1 MEITILITLVLFI
14 AYSFYDLNNEKIFTK
29 RQRVNWS
36 FILMILPVAGSIVYF
51 ICKTF
56 ITINKRHN
64 LGSRKYN
71 NTYP

>member
-1 MEITILITLVLFI
+1 MEITILIALVLFI
-14 AYSFYDLNNEKIFTK
+14 VYSFYDLNNEKIFTK

-36 FILMILPVAGSIVYF
+36 FILIALPVTGSIVYF

-56 ITINKRHN
+56 IIRNKRHN
-64 LGSRKYN
+64 YGSRKYN